1 MFDGKTKAICWTT
14 QALFT
19 HTLDRLRLEEIG
31 WGVEE
36 RRGDEVKGKR
46 LCGDCDKRKVVT

>member
-1 MFDGKTKAICWTT
+1 M